1 MRESDRHLIRGF
13 PLFRGVPDVVFE
25 SVMRDAVIT
34 DVDPPRRLLTEGEL
48 PQTLFVLLNGLV
60 EAYTETGGRATTLA
74 FIRPPSAF
82 IVAAVWLNQP
92 QLTSVKALARSRIL
106 AIPAADVQAALA
118 TDRAFCAALGD
129 ELAIRYR
136 DIMKELKNQRTRSAT
151 ERLANWLLAES
162 RVAGAPGFELP
173 VGRSTLAARLGISP
187 EHLSRAF
194 AQLREHGVE
203 SDGRLARIDREVLAR
218 FARPDPLIDGSDV

>member
-13 PLFRGVPDVVFE
+13 PLFRGVSNAVFE
-25 SVMRDAVIT
+25 AVTHAAAIA
-34 DVDPPRRLLTEGEL
+34 DFDPPCRLLVEGER

-60 EAYTETGGRATTLA
+60 EAYTETGGRPTTLA

-82 IVAAVWLNQP
+82 IVAAVWLQQP
-92 QLTSVKALARSRIL
+92 QLTSVKVLSPSRIL
-106 AIPAADVQAALA
+106 TIPASDVRAALA
-118 TDRAFCAALGD
+118 TDQAFCSALGD

-151 ERLANWLLAES
+151 ERLGNWLLNEAQ
-162 RVAGAPGFELP
+162 VAGGPEFELP
-173 VGRSTLAARLGISP
+173 VGRATLAGRLGISP

-203 SDGRLARIDREVLAR
+203 SDGRSARIDVTRLTL